1 MNKRIANIII
11 LSAFTLS
18 VSAQTW
24 IWYPGDFEIWLG
36 NNMNNRRTDRGTF
49 FPPFWKSESH
59 YVTVEFSKK
68 ISLDRSETIR
78 ISAEGKYNVKID
90 GKLMF
95 GMPHKI
101 TLDNG
106 FHSLNIKVWNQS
118 SPPSIFVD
126 GNTIKSDSTW
136 KVTNEDKEWIDESG
150 KASDTSASIYM
161 DAGSWNF
168 NTKKERPSLYKL
180 KTEPRNLKEYINSK
194 YPGKLYDAGAE
205 TFGYITLKGI
215 KGKGQISIYYGESK
229 EEAMDTDKCETLDRL
244 SINNSKITNLSTNET
259 SDFNTEYT
267 INLSKAFRY
276 IYIVTNNDIRI
287 EDVSMKYEY
296 QPEVNHSSFEC
307 NDETINKIW
316 NIGIY
321 TLGLTTREFFIDGIK
336 RDRWTWSGD
345 AYQSYLMNYYSFFD
359 SNCVKRTI
367 WQLRGKDPVTSH
379 INTIMDYTFYW
390 FLGIYDYYMYSGDKH
405 FLSQIYPRMQTMMDY
420 VLGRLDNNG
429 MVTGL
434 TGDWVFVDWADK
446 PMDKH
451 GDLSFEQVLFCK
463 SLETMTLCAKVT
475 GNDPDA
481 DKYQKLYTDL
491 KAKLIP
497 TFWNEKKQAMVHNC
511 IEGKQSEQITRY
523 SNIFATLYN
532 YLTEKQ
538 KQEVKSSVLENNN
551 IMKITTPYMRFY
563 ELEALCAMG
572 EQANVTKQIKD
583 YWGGM
588 IHEGAT
594 SFWEKYNPDEKGKQ
608 HLAMY
613 GRPYGKSLCHAWGAS
628 PVYLLGKYYLG
639 VKPIKEGYKE
649 FSITPVLGGLKWIHG
664 TVPTPNGCVK
674 VYADKNMIRVKATEG
689 NGYLY
694 FHSTKNPQTNIG
706 EINRINNNYYR
717 IWVNTNQEVVISR

>member
-1 MNKRIANIII
+1 MNKKIATIII
-11 LSAFTLS
+11 LLASTVS
-18 VSAQTW
+18 VYSQTW

-49 FPPFWKSESH
+49 FPPFWKSDSH

-68 ISLDRSETIR
+68 VSLMSSETID
-78 ISAEGKYNVKID
+78 INAEGKYNVKID
-90 GKLMF
+90 GKMQF
-95 GMPHKI
+95 GMPHNI
-101 TLDNG
+101 TLSAG
-106 FHSLNIKVWNQS
+106 IHSINIKVWNQT
-118 SPPSIFVD
+118 SPPSIFVN
-126 GNTIKSDSTW
+126 GKTIKSDSTW

-168 NTKKERPSLYKL
+168 NTQEERPSLYRL
-180 KTEPRNLKEYINSK
+180 KTEHRCLKECASNNNSR
-194 YPGKLYDAGAE
+194 LYDAGAE
-205 TFGYITLKGI
+205 TFGYITLNGI
-215 KGKGQISIYYGESK
+215 KGEGQIDIYYGESK
-229 EEAMDTDKCETLDRL
+229 EEAMDTDRCETLDRL
-244 SINNSKITNLSTNET
+244 RFGNGKITNLSTNET
-259 SDFNTEYT
+259 NNLNSEYT
-267 INLSKAFRY
+267 MNLSKAFRY
-276 IYIVTNNDIRI
+276 IYIVNKNNASVQ
-287 EDVSMKYEY
+287 DVSMEYEY
-296 QPEVNHSSFEC
+296 QPETNRSSFEC
-307 NDETINKIW
+307 NDAIINKIW
-316 NIGIY
+316 NTSVY

-359 SNCVKRTI
+359 SNCVKRTT

-390 FLGIYDYYMYSGDKH
+390 FLGIYDYYMYTGDKH
-405 FLSQIYPRMQTMMDY
+405 FVCDIYPRMQTMMDY
-420 VLGRLDNNG
+420 VLGRLDKDG

-463 SLETMTLCAKVT
+463 SLETMALCANTT
-475 GNDPDA
+475 GNKADA
-481 DKYQKLYTDL
+481 IKYQKLYTEL

-497 TFWNEKKQAMVHNC
+497 TFWNEEKKAMVHNT
-511 IEGKQSEQITRY
+511 IEGRQSEQITRY
-523 SNIFATLYN
+523 SNIFAVLYN
-532 YLTEKQ
+532 YFNEKQ
-538 KQEVKSSVLENNN
+538 KQEVKYSVLENNN
-551 IMKITTPYMRFY
+551 VMKITTPYMRFY

-572 EQANVTKQIKD
+572 EQGDVTKQIKD

-588 IHEGAT
+588 IREGAT
-594 SFWEKYNPDEKGKQ
+594 SFWEKYNPAEKGKQ

-649 FSITPVLGGLKWIHG
+649 FSITPVLGGLKWIRG
-664 TVPTPNGCVK
+664 TVPTPNGYIK
-674 VYADKNMIRVKATEG
+674 VYADGNNIRVKATEG

-694 FHSTKNPQTNIG
+694 FYSKEIPQTNIG
-706 EINRINNNYYR
+706 KINNLKNNYYR
-717 IWVNTNQEVVISR
+717 IWINTNQEVVISR